1 MRSFVESLPEK
12 LNTKIGEKGYK
23 ISGGQRQRIAL
34 ARCLY
39 RETKII
45 VLDEA
50 TSSLDRETEEK
61 IFKNIKENYN
71 NITIIFVTHRN
82 SLVKFADK
90 VFNFNENG
98 NLIDKKND

>member
-1 MRSFVESLPEK
+1 MRSFVEGLPEK

-45 VLDEA
+45 V
-50 TSSLDRETEEK
+50 
-61 IFKNIKENYN
+61 
-71 NITIIFVTHRN
+71 
-82 SLVKFADK
+82 
-90 VFNFNENG
+90 
-98 NLIDKKND
+98 